1 MWLLN
6 TYAIPAGMYASQVWA
21 TPFLRQGK
29 EMDDP
34 LQKWLMTVLKRILM
48 VKDTTLSWCVMR
60 ECGLEPLQFNWFRA
74 AVRLYNA
81 LTQSNSSTA
90 RKILHADM
98 QLSSR
103 CDDCWSSH
111 ILSATDGLTQSY
123 LFKERLLKCE
133 PIDLGRFVV
142 DLRERHLD
150 YWTPYFDINPRESN
164 SKRSTYHQWCAL
176 PTRRAMVTHSPYTL
190 PRYMLLDL
198 PRNVIRSVARFRLRA
213 HTLRIES
220 VTWTHN
226 TSPTSSCDLR
236 NAHNVQDEQHVLFYC
251 THPHVVSLQ
260 RTYASL
266 FSSAGLNNVSAFLGQ
281 ENNKLYFFLHALIVF
296 YEQASSR
303 TS

>member
-1 MWLLN
+1 MPCL
-6 TYAIPAGMYASQVWA
+6 V

-29 EMDDP
+29 EMDNP
-34 LQKWLMTVLKRILM
+34 LQKWLMTVLRRISM
-48 VKDTTLSWCVMR
+48 VKDTTPSWCVMR
-60 ECGLEPLQFNWFRA
+60 ECGLEPLQFNWFWA
-74 AVRLYNA
+74 AVWLYNA

-90 RKILHADM
+90 RKISQADM

-111 ILSATDGLTQSY
+111 ILSAMDGLTQSY

-133 PIDLGRFVV
+133 PIDLCRFVV

-150 YWTPYFDINPRESN
+150 SWTPYSDISPRECN

-176 PTRRAMVTHSPYTL
+176 PTRRALVAHLPYTL
-190 PRYMLLDL
+190 PKYMLLDL
-198 PRNVIRSVARFRLRA
+198 PCDVLRSVARFRLRA
-213 HTLRIES
+213 HTQQIET

-226 TSPTSSCDLR
+226 TSPTCGLC
-236 NAHNVQDEQHVLFYC
+236 NAHDVQHEQHVLFHC

-281 ENNKLYFFLHALIVF
+281 EDNKLYFFLHALIGF
-296 YEQASSR
+296 YEQASSH